1 MPRLKMRAGRFE
13 TNVHVTRD
21 SRWAVF
27 QSASEQ
33 GLYEVWAARVHVAP
47 SYSRE
52 TLRNSSNSRGRS
64 TAEASPSCTTTR

>member
-33 GLYEVWAARVHVAP
+33 GLYEVWAARVK
-47 SYSRE
+47 
-52 TLRNSSNSRGRS
+52 
-64 TAEASPSCTTTR
+64 